1 MTSTVIRISAVGSR
15 GSVLGKIFEAKPDSS
30 GRYVLNRK
38 KPSGSNPATNMA
50 ASKVFA
56 ASLAEAARLLE
67 TDEYLI
73 NLVGPGGT
81 RALRDLKKVR
91 IERA

>member
-1 MTSTVIRISAVGSR
+1 MTCKVIRISATGTSGSA
-15 GSVLGKIFEAKPDSS
+15 LGKIFEAKPDSL

-38 KPSGSNPATNMA
+38 KPTGIITTNMA

-56 ASLAEAARLLE
+56 ADLTEAAKLLE

-73 NLVGPGGT
+73 NLVGPEGK
-81 RALRDLKKVR
+81 RALREFKKVR

>member
-1 MTSTVIRISAVGSR
+1 MTSRVIRISAVGSR
-15 GSVLGKIFEAKPDSS
+15 GSVLGKIFEAKPES
-30 GRYVLNRK
+30 GRYGLNRK
-38 KPSGSNPATNMA
+38 KPSGSNPATNTA

-56 ASLAEAARLLE
+56 ASLTEAARLLE

-73 NLVGPGGT
+73 NLVDPGGT
-81 RALRDLKKVR
+81 RALCELKKFR